1 MNNTLSNK
9 RINIKNT
16 IEISVGVLILLLPA
30 LSLLYPILFCSHI
43 QIHKEMV
50 LTFSI
55 YSYLLFTFIS
65 GIYLPELITATFL
78 TYIAMVFLQLVTI
91 IIFCH

>member
-9 RINIKNT
+9 QINIKNT

-30 LSLLYPILFCSHI
+30 LSLLYTMLFCSYI
-43 QIHKEMV
+43 QMHKEIV
-50 LTFSI
+50 ITFFI
-55 YSYLLFTFIS
+55 YSYLLFVLIS

-78 TYIAMVFLQLVTI
+78 TYIAMAVLQLVTV
-91 IIFCH
+91 FL